1 MARIPSSV
9 LYSLL
14 LFSPVL
20 LLLLL
25 PVPCLG
31 SECILLTAIQLAY
44 PSQLE
49 PGGLAGFCAWS
60 LGPLLAAT
68 VIITLGLAGYHLT
81 GKDCPRRIDWV
92 GTWALFCLTALGVAW
107 YAIILVTSIGASET
121 PPEEFL
127 ALTAL
132 MALTVIT
139 LGQPL
144 ILLWLFL
151 VNRIWKAHA
160 QQQTAARSP

>member
-1 MARIPSSV
+1 MTRIPASV

-14 LFSPVL
+14 LFSPLL

-31 SECILLTAIQLAY
+31 SECILLTSIQLAD

-49 PGGLAGFCAWS
+49 PGGLAGFCAWG
-60 LGPLLAAT
+60 LGPLPVAA
-68 VIITLGLAGYHLT
+68 VIFALGLVAYRLT
-81 GKDCPRRIDWV
+81 GRAPARRIHW
-92 GTWALFCLTALGVAW
+92 GATWALFCLSAYVIVW

-127 ALTAL
+127 AITAL

-144 ILLWLFL
+144 LLLWLSL
-151 VNRIWKAHA
+151 VSRIWKARP
-160 QQQTAARSP
+160 QRETAARSL